1 MPVYEVL
8 DYGERKNRDYGVYR
22 VYDDCAEPR
31 HESGLM
37 ALAQGFLNDKYGY
50 RSYGGRC
57 GNADNETFE
66 HIHQHKRK
74 R

>member
-1 MPVYEVL
+1 MKSWTMASAKIAIMAY
-8 DYGERKNRDYGVYR
+8 